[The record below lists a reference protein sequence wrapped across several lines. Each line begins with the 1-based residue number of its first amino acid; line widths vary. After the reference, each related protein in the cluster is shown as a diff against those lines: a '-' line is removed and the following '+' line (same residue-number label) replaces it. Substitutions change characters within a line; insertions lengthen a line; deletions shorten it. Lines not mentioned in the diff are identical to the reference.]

1 MEKLFFELIRVSTG
15 QLDCLSRGPEPEEW
29 HELYEM
35 ARHQR
40 LLGVCYRGAQH
51 LFEFGLRVPQDL
63 IIDWM
68 AEAEAIEQQN
78 AIVDKRCAKVQQR
91 LTERGMRASVLGG
104 QGAAHDY
111 VETLQSL
118 RQPDGIDIY
127 TDSKLEKVRK
137 FVELTGQE
145 HVRHDHR
152 QVYLEAWDDTAVRLH
167 YQLYFGK
174 NPLKSKKQR
183 QWFKKNQRSMFMKDG
198 EMTRPSASVN
208 VIYILVHLYWQ
219 FLYEG
224 ITLRDLM
231 DCSCA
236 LKRAAAVEQQ
246 QVMDY
251 GKVLKELGI
260 YRFSQGVM
268 YVMEE
273 VFGLE
278 KEAMVVEP
286 LEDKGDFILDEV
298 MAGKHHFF
306 HLFLKYPVEMLYSLL

>member
-15 QLDCLSRGPEPEEW
+15 QLECLSRGPEPEEW

-111 VETLQSL
+111 ADTLQSL

-174 NPLKSKKQR
+174 NPLK
-183 QWFKKNQRSMFMKDG
+183 G
-198 EMTRPSASVN
+198 
-208 VIYILVHLYWQ
+208 
-219 FLYEG
+219 
-224 ITLRDLM
+224 
-231 DCSCA
+231 
-236 LKRAAAVEQQ
+236 
-246 QVMDY
+246 
-251 GKVLKELGI
+251 
-260 YRFSQGVM
+260 
-268 YVMEE
+268 
-273 VFGLE
+273 
-278 KEAMVVEP
+278 
-286 LEDKGDFILDEV
+286 
-298 MAGKHHFF
+298 
-306 HLFLKYPVEMLYSLL
+306 